1 MTDIFPI
8 PILCGPTGSGKSSLA
23 HELAKH
29 YPIEIIVA
37 DSRQVIHHLDIGT
50 EKPTEQEQ
58 REVRY
63 HLIDLVEPG
72 ESYTAYRFVED
83 AEHAITDILSR
94 KKIPMVVGGTGMYIR
109 SLVRGISAVASSDEI
124 REQIASEIVE
134 KGEDAVY
141 HELTVIDP
149 TAAKQIHPKN
159 HVRLIRA
166 LEIYRLTGQPKTV
179 WEKTGQQ
186 IGGKFPYHAVCFLPD
201 RAELYERIDARTRYQ
216 LAKGL
221 LEEVRG
227 LVKTVGEQKVRA
239 ANVICYNEL
248 LDCINGTLSLD
259 DSVSLIQ
266 QNCRHLAKRQYTW
279 FKKEPDFQQVTE
291 FSILQAELTKLVSH
305 WQSRH

>member
-1 MTDIFPI
+1 MVDTPSI

-23 HELAKH
+23 HQLAKQ

-37 DSRQVIHHLDIGT
+37 DSRQVIKHLDIGT
-50 EKPTEQEQ
+50 EKPTHAEQN
-58 REVRY
+58 EVRY
-63 HLIDLVEPG
+63 HLINLVEPG
-72 ESYTAYRFVED
+72 ESYTAFRFVQD
-83 AEHAITDILSR
+83 AEAAIQDITAR
-94 KKIPMVVGGTGMYIR
+94 KKIPMVVGGTGLYIR
-109 SLVRGISAVASSDEI
+109 SLIRGISAITSSQEI

-141 HELTVIDP
+141 HELQQIDP
-149 TAAKQIHPKN
+149 EAAKLIHPKN

-186 IGGKFPYHAVCFLPD
+186 VGGNFPYHATCFLPD
-201 RAELYERIDARTRYQ
+201 RTELYERIDARTQQQ

-221 LEEVRG
+221 LKEVEEV
-227 LVKTVGEQKVRA
+227 LEKVGADALRK

-248 LDCINGTLSLD
+248 LDYVEGNLSLEA
-259 DSVSLIQ
+259 SVKLIQ

-279 FKKEPDFQQVTE
+279 FKKEPDFQQVTH
-291 FSILQAELTKLVSH
+291 FSLLQDELSGLVNP
-305 WQSRH
+305 WLSRY